1 MINDPRLFLALS
13 PRLLSL
19 YLATTIHPNFY
30 IPNGYILVL
39 RRSEE
44 LNDRIWYEF
53 NLASRKSE
61 QKSLARN
68 LSITEN
74 YRKNVYTYLRSYL

>member
-44 LNDRIWYEF
+44 LKSDLVRIQLCVEKIRTKI
-53 NLASRKSE
+53 SSE
-61 QKSLARN
+61 KFIHYGE
-68 LSITEN
+68 LS
-74 YRKNVYTYLRSYL
+74 